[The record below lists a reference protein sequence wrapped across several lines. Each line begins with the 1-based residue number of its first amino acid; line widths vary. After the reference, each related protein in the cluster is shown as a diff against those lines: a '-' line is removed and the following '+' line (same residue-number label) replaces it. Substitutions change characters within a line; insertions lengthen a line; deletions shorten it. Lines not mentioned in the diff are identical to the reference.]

1 MFQHLGSICRTF
13 WYSICKMF
21 YFSASAMTSHNTPPS
36 PTLSPSL
43 HFILTTPSL
52 LAVNLTSVFILSIT
66 SKPSPLFTLPPSFA
80 ITCNIRHG
88 IGAKYDP
95 PASIRQHSPIQGLP
109 SSAADPVARSSRRPA
124 NVKIPLRVD
133 FIPAQSSGT

>member
-1 MFQHLGSICRTF
+1 MEQYILERVSNWRTPLSFQHRDIGCSSIWAASVARF
-13 WYSICKMF
+13 GIRSLKMF
-21 YFSASAMTSHNTPPS
+21 YFSESAMTSHNTPPS

-52 LAVNLTSVFILSIT
+52 LAVNFTSVFILSIT
-66 SKPSPLFTLPPSFA
+66 SNPSPLFTLPPSFA

-95 PASIRQHSPIQGLP
+95 PASIRQHSPI
-109 SSAADPVARSSRRPA
+109 
-124 NVKIPLRVD
+124 
-133 FIPAQSSGT
+133 